1 MSTRNHIGW
10 KVKRC
15 YVRQSVWGCSFLGGA
30 LFRDVLFLGAQPS
43 KTHSAGKKDLP
54 ESTASFEQN
63 RKVKSAYQC
72 CQSSK
77 SGDSGRMKFLSSRHT
92 DNIDRPI
99 PLYDNNIFWHFGIL
113 TLWHFNKLWFFNML
127 FSQHVDFSKY
137 WFLKCWISQDDD
149 FSKCWF
155 LQMSIS

>member
-1 MSTRNHIGW
+1 MVCMVTLARRSGAYGGSSRGRFLSSFDLFLEARVLQRSIA
-10 KVKRC
+10 KSAC
-15 YVRQSVWGCSFLGGA
+15 FLGT
-30 LFRDVLFLGAQPS
+30 LFFGGMQSS
-43 KTHSAGKKDLP
+43 KTHSGGKKDLP

-99 PLYDNNIFWHFGIL
+99 PLYDND
-113 TLWHFNKLWFFNML
+113 L
-127 FSQHVDFSKY
+127 F
-137 WFLKCWISQDDD
+137 
-149 FSKCWF
+149 
-155 LQMSIS
+155 